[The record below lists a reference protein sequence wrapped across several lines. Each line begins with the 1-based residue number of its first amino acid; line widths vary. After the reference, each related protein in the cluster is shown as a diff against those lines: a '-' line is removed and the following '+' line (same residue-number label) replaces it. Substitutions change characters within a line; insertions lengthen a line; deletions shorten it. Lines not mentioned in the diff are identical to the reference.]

1 MLLRGHLLLLLVTAI
16 WGSTF
21 PVQKLVIGDVSPLAY
36 NSVRFAMA
44 SVVAFLLW
52 GKGEW
57 KRGSLLGIILAL
69 SYASQTAGLKL
80 TTASKNGFFTSLYI
94 VLVPFVS
101 WIIERVKP
109 RYNHIIGAVLAFFG
123 SYLLSGGVE
132 GFNLGDFLSTLCG
145 IGFAFHV
152 VLITKFSREVKETD
166 LLTPQFLITAALNGL
181 LALNASW
188 YMPFG
193 TIGAALYTALF
204 ATVLGIWM
212 QVKYQKEVGSNTAAM
227 IFTGEPV
234 FAMLFSAL
242 ILGETF
248 TQNQI
253 IGASL
258 LVGAIIL
265 SGVKR

>member
-1 MLLRGHLLLLLVTAI
+1 MCLRGYFLLLLVTAV
-16 WGSTF
+16 WGTTF
-21 PVQKLVIGDVSPLAY
+21 PVQKLAIGEVSPLAY
-36 NSVRFAMA
+36 NSVRFAIA
-44 SVVAFLLW
+44 SVVAFILW

-57 KRGSLLGIILAL
+57 KRGSLLGVILAL
-69 SYASQTAGLKL
+69 SYASQTAGLKI

-101 WIIERVKP
+101 WIIEGVKP
-109 RYNHIIGAVLAFFG
+109 RYNHLIGAVLAFFG
-123 SYLLSGGVE
+123 SYLLSGGIE
-132 GFNLGDFLSTLCG
+132 GFNFGDFLSTLCG

-152 VLITKFSREVKETD
+152 VLITKFSKEIRETD
-166 LLTPQFLITAALNGL
+166 LLTPQFIITAVLNGI
-181 LALNASW
+181 LAINASW
-188 YMPFG
+188 YMSFG
-193 TIGAALYTALF
+193 AIGAAVYTAIL

-234 FAMLFSAL
+234 FAMLFSSL

-248 TQNQI
+248 SRSQI

-265 SGVKR
+265 SGVKK

>member
-1 MLLRGHLLLLLVTAI
+1 MTVI

-21 PVQKLVIGDVSPLAY
+21 PVQKIAIGNVSPLAY
-36 NSVRFAMA
+36 NSVRFAIA
-44 SVVAFLLW
+44 SVIAFLIW

-57 KRGSLLGIILAL
+57 RRGSLLGIILAL

-101 WIIERVKP
+101 WVIEGIKP
-109 RYNHIIGAVLAFFG
+109 RYNHLIGAVLAFFG
-123 SYLLSGGVE
+123 SYMLSGGVK
-132 GFNLGDFLSTLCG
+132 GFNFGDFLSTLCG

-152 VLITKFSREVKETD
+152 VLITKFSKEVRETD
-166 LLTPQFLITAALNGL
+166 LLTPQFLITTLVNGL
-181 LALNASW
+181 MAAGSSWRMPLGAL
-188 YMPFG
+188 
-193 TIGAALYTALF
+193 GAAVYTAVL

-234 FAMLFSAL
+234 FAMLFSFMM
-242 ILGETF
+242 LGETF
-248 TQNQI
+248 SEIQI
-253 IGASL
+253 AGASL

-265 SGVKR
+265 SGVKK